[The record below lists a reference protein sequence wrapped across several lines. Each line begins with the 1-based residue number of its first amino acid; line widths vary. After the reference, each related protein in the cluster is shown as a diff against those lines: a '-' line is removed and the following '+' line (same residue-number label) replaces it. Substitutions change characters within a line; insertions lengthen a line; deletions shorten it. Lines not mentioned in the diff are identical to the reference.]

1 MIEQDTIK
9 PSGKPSGKPF
19 GKPSG
24 KPLGKTAEA
33 IAGTF
38 LGLVMER
45 GYNAV
50 SYADLARLLGIRTA
64 SIHYHFP
71 SKSDLG
77 LAVLRRYRDGA
88 FQSMGPLIPG
98 NARSYRDAFECMLA
112 PVRSLAKMQ
121 ASSCLVGVLG
131 AEFAS
136 LPDDLKAG
144 VSQFFEMQQQF
155 LTRLLDEGRDAGA
168 FAFDGDAEA
177 MAKVI
182 ASTLQGAILIKKARG
197 DAHYMDSILENLNAI
212 IMPG

>member
-1 MIEQDTIK
+1 MNEM
-9 PSGKPSGKPF
+9 
-19 GKPSG
+19 

-33 IAGTF
+33 LADTF
-38 LGLVMER
+38 TELVMER

-50 SYADLARLLGIRTA
+50 SYADLAKRLHIRTA

-71 SKSDLG
+71 TKGDLG
-77 LAVLRRYRDGA
+77 MTVLRRYQDGA
-88 FQSMGPLIPG
+88 FSALGPLIPG
-98 NARSYRDAFECMLA
+98 DAQSYRNAFENMLI

-121 ASSCLVGVLG
+121 SSSCLVGVLG
-131 AEFAS
+131 AEYAS

-144 VSQFFEMQQQF
+144 VNQFFGIQQQF
-155 LTRLLDEGRDAGA
+155 LTRLLGEGREAGA
-168 FAFDGDAEA
+168 FVFDGHAEA

-197 DAHYMDSILENLNAI
+197 DATYMDSILDSLNAI

>member
-1 MIEQDTIK
+1 MMNVM
-9 PSGKPSGKPF
+9 
-19 GKPSG
+19 
-24 KPLGKTAEA
+24 KPLGKTAA
-33 IAGTF
+33 ALADTF
-38 LGLVMER
+38 TELVMER

-50 SYADLARLLGIRTA
+50 SYADLAKRLGIRTA

-71 SKSDLG
+71 TKSDLG
-77 LAVLRRYRDGA
+77 MTVLRRYQDGA
-88 FQSMGPLIPG
+88 FSALGPLVPG
-98 NARSYRDAFECMLA
+98 EAQSYRNAFENMLI

-121 ASSCLVGVLG
+121 SSSCLVGVLG

-136 LPDDLKAG
+136 LPEDLKAG
-144 VSQFFEMQQQF
+144 VSRFFEMQQQF

-197 DAHYMDSILENLNAI
+197 DATYMDSILDSLNAI
-212 IMPG
+212 IMPD